1 MFSCALNSIKGQYL
15 RLINCNKINGCGRLL
30 IDGKTKLQLGAHS
43 EIVLHKSLI
52 LGSNA
57 EGDNGRNTLIRLNP
71 NAKLIIN
78 GNARIF
84 YGGDLFLFDDAQ
96 FIIGNSYINS
106 NCLIRVV
113 KKVVI
118 GDDSAIA
125 CNFTGLDSNFH
136 SLNGKLHTQE
146 IIIGNHV
153 WIGANV
159 TVLPGVK
166 IGDGAV
172 IAAGSVV
179 REDVLPHSL
188 VAGVPAKEIKKN
200 VRWEM

>member
-1 MFSCALNSIKGQYL
+1 MLPCLLKCIKGKCL
-15 RLINCNKINGCGRLL
+15 RFVNWRKIKGGGQLM
-30 IDGKTKLQLGAHS
+30 IDGKTKLQLGMNS
-43 EIVLHKSLI
+43 EILLNKELT

-57 EGDNGRNTLIRLNP
+57 EGNNGRNTIIRLKP
-71 NAKLIIN
+71 NAKLIVK

-84 YGGDLFLFDDAQ
+84 YGGDVFLFDGAQ

-106 NCLIRVV
+106 NCMIRVV
-113 KKVVI
+113 KKIVI
-118 GDDSAIA
+118 GDDCAIA
-125 CNFTGLDSNFH
+125 CNFTALDSNFH
-136 SLNGKLHTQE
+136 FLNGKLYTQE

-153 WIGANV
+153 WVGANV

-172 IAAGSVV
+172 IAAGAVV
-179 REDVLPHSL
+179 REDVSSHSL
-188 VAGVPAKEIKKN
+188 VAGVPAREIKKN